1 MPPAER
7 ISELLLQW
15 DELREQGRHVSVDE
29 LCRDCPEL
37 LPEAEPAIAVL
48 RQLEAGASI
57 GCTGTGEAS
66 PNLLS
71 VRGPPQEH
79 NAAMT
84 VPQAR
89 REFCLTER
97 PPLPPS
103 GRRDSPGR

>member
-1 MPPAER
+1 MLTDERLLGLLEHWVAE
-7 ISELLLQW
+7 S
-15 DELREQGRHVSVDE
+15 DAGRSLSVAE

-84 VPQAR
+84 VQ
-89 REFCLTER
+89 LS
-97 PPLPPS
+97 LPPS
-103 GRRDSPGR
+103 